1 MMGWLLKFIYQAT
14 KSTFL
19 CQKRC
24 NSMQALGI
32 SIDESQDHSW
42 PSCQDKMQKSHAPAA
57 SNSKE
62 PELHLLFCKG
72 SRRIS
77 VSLMSNHISRFPSR
91 NCRVG
96 QSTQIWVLSHFYIF
110 QLRQGRMTLGTTP
123 NPQGLTSTI
132 ATSANDS
139 TASNRSFSFVGFF
152 REKNESAPISTY
164 K

>member
-1 MMGWLLKFIYQAT
+1 MMADSVGWVQLNETNKVILGWLLKFIYQAT

-19 CQKRC
+19 CQKWC

-72 SRRIS
+72 SRPIS

-110 QLRQGRMTLGTTP
+110 HL
-123 NPQGLTSTI
+123 
-132 ATSANDS
+132 
-139 TASNRSFSFVGFF
+139 SNRVGW
-152 REKNESAPISTY
+152 RWKQRRIP
-164 K
+164 KG